1 MVQRHVLLK
10 KGALIALVMV
20 LAWLAS
26 VLILQSLGDH
36 VRNERALAVMLLIVF
51 CASSKFSFWGVVVPL
66 TVFATLYSPVGR
78 DYGVPSYQYV
88 VSLLATDAEEAT
100 EFLSLFSLKT
110 WLLTLLLPVTVAT
123 FWKVFR
129 KSGFDP
135 CRVKPLIIATVI
147 LMIVVSKPT
156 KFIDHVKEAVK
167 YARNDQALVVG
178 GTSENL
184 WGGVKRNQNQYKN
197 YVLVIGE
204 SARRDY
210 FHVYGYPIANTPF
223 LDSVKGMVVD
233 GLAAGDVYT
242 VGSLRLMLTKAK
254 VQTREPDYA
263 RTVVGLA
270 KAGGFAT
277 YWFSNQGLTGNHDS
291 PVAAI
296 ALQSE
301 KTIFTKTGDYTIG
314 NTSDTRLLKPLRQAL
329 ADNELRS
336 RFIVLHTM
344 GSHPHA
350 CERVVDWPAKT
361 KTSVRY
367 QNVACY
373 SDSIAK
379 TDQFL
384 SDVYEALKAQQEK
397 TGEAFSLLYFS
408 DHGLSHYEKNGNV
421 ALGNGNGGVS
431 RYQCDIPLV
440 RINSDDVVH
449 RVVKSRKTGLLFT
462 DGLGRWL
469 GLSAPELQPYDLFDG
484 VEDVGDYGFGSW
496 MAAKAPK
503 EDPALDIRPYV
514 RGSASVRFSDA
525 AGDGAIP

>member
-1 MVQRHVLLK
+1 MSGQ
-10 KGALIALVMV
+10 KGFAAWSRASAMRGVLIALAMG
-20 LAWLAS
+20 LAWLAA

-51 CASSKFSFWGVVVPL
+51 CASSKFSFWGVVAPL
-66 TVFATLYSPVGR
+66 TAFATLYSPVGR

-88 VSLLATDAEEAT
+88 VSLLATDAGEAS

-110 WLLTLLLPVTVAT
+110 WLLTLLLPVTVAL
-123 FWKVFR
+123 FWKVFK

-147 LMIVVSKPT
+147 LMIVVAKPT

-167 YARNDQALVVG
+167 YARADQALVAA

-184 WGGVKRNQNQYKN
+184 WGGVKRLQNQYKN
-197 YVLVIGE
+197 YVLLIGE

-210 FHVYGYPIANTPF
+210 FHLYGYPVANTPF
-223 LDSVKGMVVD
+223 LDSVKGTVVE
-233 GLAAGDVYT
+233 GLVAGDVYT
-242 VGSLRLMLTKAK
+242 VGSLRLMLTKAR

-277 YWFSNQGLTGNHDS
+277 YWFSNQGLTGRHDS

-314 NTSDTRLLKPLRQAL
+314 NVSDRRLLKPLRQAL
-329 ADNELRS
+329 ADGEARP

-350 CERVVDWPAKT
+350 CERVADWTKKT
-361 KTSVRY
+361 KTSERY
-367 QNVACY
+367 QDVACY

-379 TDQFL
+379 TDKLL
-384 SDVYEALKAQQEK
+384 SDVFEMLKAQQAR
-397 TGEAFSLLYFS
+397 TGEGFSILYFS

-421 ALGNGNGGVS
+421 ALGNGNGGTS

-440 RINSDDVVH
+440 RINSDDEIH
-449 RVVKSRKTGLLFT
+449 RQVKSRKTGLLFT

-469 GLSAPELQPYDLFDG
+469 GLSAKELQPYDLFDG
-484 VEDVGDYGFGSW
+484 AGDAEDYGFAAW
-496 MAAKAPK
+496 MESKSPK
-503 EDPALDIRPYV
+503 DDPAVDIQPYV
-514 RGSASVRFSDA
+514 K
-525 AGDGAIP
+525 